1 MEALGLARYEADL
14 RLLGETPAVLLVHKA
29 GYALLGLA
37 FPPVL
42 AVAMG
47 LLGVTPPW
55 PIPTLAAVV
64 LAAALFFV
72 PDIDVRRRATAAR
85 ADLRQTVCAYLE
97 LVALERA
104 ADAGA
109 IEAVERAATIGES
122 EGFQRIRTP

>member
-1 MEALGLARYEADL
+1 
-14 RLLGETPAVLLVHKA
+14 
-29 GYALLGLA
+29 
-37 FPPVL
+37 
-42 AVAMG
+42 MG
-47 LLGVTPPW
+47 LVGVTPPW

-64 LAAALFFV
+64 LATALFFV
-72 PDIDVRRRATAAR
+72 PDIDVRRRARAAR

-122 EGFQRIRTP
+122 EGFQRIRDACLAT